1 MNNEKEIQEFLSKPP
16 YFQMLSVLTAIQE
29 NIPENANESLLKIK
43 KSLQE
48 AICDYNSV
56 LEKIQKQLIFDS
68 DIYNLVFLLEH
79 LSDKS
84 IQTIISSLD
93 DFSNSLAQKDF
104 SSLSKTEKAMFITA
118 INILKTINYFCFP
131 IKNQNFKNLILDIIA
146 STIPLFPDNKIFFEN
161 MQNKLSDSEKPLNS
175 FL

>member
-56 LEKIQKQLIFDS
+56 LDKIQKQLIFDS
-68 DIYNLVFLLEH
+68 DIYNLVFFTRT
-79 LSDKS
+79 SVRQVNPDNYFIIRRFFKFACTKRFFIAFKNRKS
-84 IQTIISSLD
+84 NVHNGNQHSKNHQLFLFSNKKSKFQKSHTRYNRFNNFTFSRQQDFLREYAGQTI
-93 DFSNSLAQKDF
+93 
-104 SSLSKTEKAMFITA
+104 
-118 INILKTINYFCFP
+118 
-131 IKNQNFKNLILDIIA
+131 
-146 STIPLFPDNKIFFEN
+146 
-161 MQNKLSDSEKPLNS
+161 
-175 FL
+175 

>member
-16 YFQMLSVLTAIQE
+16 YFQMLSVLTSIQE

-131 IKNQNFKNLILDIIA
+131 IKISFILF
-146 STIPLFPDNKIFFEN
+146 S
-161 MQNKLSDSEKPLNS
+161 
-175 FL
+175 

>member
-1 MNNEKEIQEFLSKPP
+1 MNNEKEIQEFLSKPR

-56 LEKIQKQLIFDS
+56 LDKIQKQLIFDS

-84 IQTIISSLD
+84 IQTIIASLD

-104 SSLSKTEKAMFITA
+104 
-118 INILKTINYFCFP
+118 
-131 IKNQNFKNLILDIIA
+131 
-146 STIPLFPDNKIFFEN
+146 
-161 MQNKLSDSEKPLNS
+161 
-175 FL
+175 